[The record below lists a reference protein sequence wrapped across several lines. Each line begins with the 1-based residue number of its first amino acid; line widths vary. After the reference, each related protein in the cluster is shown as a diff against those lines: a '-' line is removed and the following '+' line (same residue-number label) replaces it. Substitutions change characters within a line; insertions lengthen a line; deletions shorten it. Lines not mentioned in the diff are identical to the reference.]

1 VNDTA
6 SGRPTA
12 YSRITLSRIMTALDV
27 NLYGTVHGG
36 VIMKFIDDAA
46 GAAAARHC
54 GFNAVTVAIDEIELL
69 VPVRVGDL
77 VHAKAQVNWTGTTSL
92 EIGVTVLAERWNEAG
107 RTPEPVATAYLV
119 FVGVDGEGKPRPVPP
134 VLPET
139 GTDRRRF
146 QEANIRREHRLARRR
161 AIAEHRAPHMD

>member
-36 VIMKFIDDAA
+36 VIMKFVDDAA
-46 GAAAARHC
+46 GVAAARHC

-69 VPVRVGDL
+69 VPVKVGDL
-77 VHAKAQVNWTGTTSL
+77 IHAKAQVNWTGTTSM

-119 FVGVDGEGKPRPVPP
+119 FVGVDGDGKPRSVPP
-134 VLPET
+134 VVPET
-139 GTDRRRF
+139 DTDQRRF
-146 QEANIRREHRLARRR
+146 REAIIRREHRLARRR
-161 AIAEHRAPHMD
+161 AIAQHRAEP